1 MQPLRRDRA
10 TGCRYPSAIGP
21 TRTPGTS
28 PAAGIRAGPPGIR
41 GGKPARPVERRQNVG
56 YDYSRLVWLLSLCER
71 WRRKCGR
78 LGRLDGRPAY
88 RLFPLRLKPVLMSDT
103 LTVGLTDKQRELL
116 LRGLKHVR
124 SSVMLEIREPSA
136 EDEEQR
142 RGQLRDIA
150 ALTEQLGSVKRRS
163 AD

>member
-1 MQPLRRDRA
+1 
-10 TGCRYPSAIGP
+10 
-21 TRTPGTS
+21 
-28 PAAGIRAGPPGIR
+28 
-41 GGKPARPVERRQNVG
+41 
-56 YDYSRLVWLLSLCER
+56 
-71 WRRKCGR
+71 
-78 LGRLDGRPAY
+78 
-88 RLFPLRLKPVLMSDT
+88 MSDT